1 MSLQERLSARRAQ
14 FEAKAP
20 KEALAVMHR
29 ATAELR
35 RSGIMQRAAAVGDRV
50 PGFELVRADGQ
61 RVAGSDLLRHGP
73 LVLNFY
79 RGHW

>member
-1 MSLQERLSARRAQ
+1 MTLQERLSARKAQ

-20 KEALAVMHR
+20 KRALDVMHR
-29 ATAELR
+29 ATSDLR
-35 RSGIMQRAAAVGDRV
+35 GSGIMERAAKVGDRA
-50 PGFELVRADGQ
+50 PGFELIRTDGQ
-61 RVAGSDLLRHGP
+61 RVAAPDFLRRGP